1 MDEQRPTSTQL
12 SQAGRQ
18 VLRGDKAVGT
28 ATTAGDGP
36 DSDAC
41 RNRKA
46 AHTYEGI
53 LESLRW
59 RHVMP
64 WTLKLQPP
72 PPAPATYFKDEV
84 TTLRV
89 REERMW
95 ANRARS
101 VCDDSGREFH

>member
-1 MDEQRPTSTQL
+1 
-12 SQAGRQ
+12 
-18 VLRGDKAVGT
+18 
-28 ATTAGDGP
+28 
-36 DSDAC
+36 
-41 RNRKA
+41 
-46 AHTYEGI
+46 
-53 LESLRW
+53 
-59 RHVMP
+59 MP